1 MKIDFENIKTN
12 EEAVAVLQYCVR
24 FFHHRG
30 PQDTLLAHHLNMIQY
45 VQRYLCPDVDPNEIE
60 KVLAE
65 RESVETAAP
74 EEPED

>member
-1 MKIDFENIKTN
+1 MAVDFENIKSN

-24 FFHHRG
+24 YFNHVCEK
-30 PQDTLLAHHLNMIQY
+30 DSVVAHHLNMIQY

-65 RESVETAAP
+65 RESEETAAP